1 MRDHYPAAPETE
13 DSIPV
18 DVDITGIARTVFAAY
33 GLRGVRLST
42 EPGGTYCKPLESGG
56 ICINI
61 DPSEIAGDHELTP
74 DIVLAASVHEIGHA
88 LKTIEGGRQSHS
100 RKDHFFWNLTEDI
113 EIDTNARRLPAVDE
127 PMVELYQ
134 TVMPDKIADQTADP
148 LASQLMYG
156 LRMQQVLGEQ
166 PLLDPRVT
174 AMINSLRNYT
184 TGSGDMFDIID
195 VMTDPSTSLADQRRI
210 ARRYLKPLYDEL
222 VEVDQQEGRGE
233 QLEQAMEDYEKTHAH
248 DDDIAHADSGGE
260 SSDNASSSPTLAEQI
275 QEAIDQATAQSD
287 GSNDS
292 EADQE
297 SDDSTTAD
305 NSESDDDVPD
315 AETIAHT
322 AGRIAG
328 EMNLPPAQAADYLE
342 LALAHQDTIRGVAA
356 VFKQLARPTHA
367 SQRMTYQRRRSSD
380 GPILHNAALGELVLS
395 QQLGTPAKAIWRP
408 VDRQAER
415 EKLAFGGLDIHL
427 LIDASFSM
435 KSVAPEAT
443 AMAISLLEG
452 LELART
458 QVAKDNQLKQPDVR
472 THVVAFG
479 SSAAEI
485 APLSHA
491 TTQPQK
497 GQVYSSLIAPSAY
510 STLVDD
516 ALRLC
521 MPNGDRDAIILIVS
535 DGAFDDHS
543 VATSTVN
550 SLPDN
555 TYIGQFIIGDHVAIT
570 PNHQSITDT
579 RLLPSQLLGV
589 LHSYIRRYQ

>member
-1 MRDHYPAAPETE
+1 MHDQPPIVAETQ
-13 DSIPV
+13 DTMSA
-18 DVDITGIARTVFAAY
+18 DVDIIDIAQTVFAAH
-33 GLRGVRLST
+33 GLRGVQLST
-42 EPGGTYCKPLESGG
+42 KPGRTYCEPLKPGG

-74 DIVLAASVHEIGHA
+74 TAVLAASVHEIGHA

-100 RKDHFFWNLTEDI
+100 RKDDFFWNLAEDI

-174 AMINSLRNYT
+174 AMIDNLRSYT
-184 TGSGDMFDIID
+184 TANGDMFDIIN

-222 VEVDQQEGRGE
+222 VEADQQEGRGE

-248 DDDIAHADSGGE
+248 SDDVEHGDSNNE
-260 SSDNASSSPTLAEQI
+260 SSDDASSSPTLAEQI
-275 QEAIDQATAQSD
+275 QEAIDQATAQGD
-287 GSNDS
+287 ESNDS
-292 EADQE
+292 EAGQE
-297 SDDSTTAD
+297 SDGSTAAD

-328 EMNLPPAQAADYLE
+328 EMNLPPAQAAHYLE

-356 VFKQLARPTHA
+356 AFKQLARPTHA

-408 VDRQAER
+408 VGRQAEP

-427 LIDASFSM
+427 LIDVSGSM
-435 KSVAPEAT
+435 TPVAPEAT

-458 QVAKDNQLKQPDVR
+458 QVAKDNHLKQPDVR

-479 SSAAEI
+479 SSATEI

-497 GQVYSSLIAPSAY
+497 GQVYSSLIAPAARA
-510 STLVDD
+510 TLIND

-535 DGAFDDHS
+535 DGAFADHS
-543 VATSTVN
+543 VATSTIN
-550 SLPDN
+550 SLSDN
-555 TYIGQFIIGDHVAIT
+555 TYVGQFIIGDHAAIT
-570 PNHQSITDT
+570 PNHQNITDT
-579 RLLPSQLLGV
+579 RLLPSHLLGV
-589 LHSYIRRYQ
+589 LYSYIRRCQ